1 MMFDVRPRR
10 VFGVWP
16 SSVDRTRTVVCFSA
30 NVGFG
35 LINHRT
41 VATAPARCGSGG
53 ATVRSRST
61 YLVIPAWSTRGG
73 WLHLGAPL
81 PCVMGRGRRKRE
93 VQGWWASTPRQTSQV
108 VEGGN
113 LAVMEPPRHHPSSLA
128 QQGSPHRVAC
138 VTHGVGGAA
147 RPHGCVAAS
156 AGPA

>member
-1 MMFDVRPRR
+1 MIYSDSSCKKLRIVTGSKLTPQISSPKSSR
-10 VFGVWP
+10 VNP
-16 SSVDRTRTVVCFSA
+16 SRS
-30 NVGFG
+30 
-35 LINHRT
+35 
-41 VATAPARCGSGG
+41 TA
-53 ATVRSRST
+53 RSRST
-61 YLVIPAWSTRGG
+61 CQVTPAWNTPDGKR
-73 WLHLGAPL
+73 LLGAPF

-108 VEGGN
+108 VEGGD